1 MTESKS
7 GSRVLFISPID
18 MITENGMAHG
28 QRQLLSTVFS
38 VYGDSID
45 LLSAG
50 APLSDARKWLRN
62 AGIRVNVL
70 RGLFPLLAR
79 LNSTLWYGGGVIL
92 CNKLRL
98 IRRFYFPVRTPL
110 PRSWINRYDL
120 IVCYYAWHY
129 HLLRLDRCAEKVIV
143 DTGDVM
149 ADRHER
155 IGVRRWISLA
165 ADDERAVLQSRCR
178 CLAVSEDDINEFER
192 MYGVRP
198 QLLSFVPADHAKLIE
213 VASGDMPRRLGFMG
227 APSYVN
233 EEILRFLSTPAFLD
247 RLRDANIELLIAGGI
262 CETIEKSVLDLLAQ
276 NGARVLGKVQST
288 AEYYAQ
294 IAATV
299 NPVGPSTGVK
309 IKSVETLIA
318 GRCLITTRWGADSAL
333 AEAFPGQVIYIDWPM
348 DPEGLAEACI
358 TGVKSAKPGKD
369 AVAEAYVAS
378 ATRRLQESLVI

>member
-1 MTESKS
+1 MN
-7 GSRVLFISPID
+7 SRARALYISPID
-18 MITENGMAHG
+18 MFANNGMAHG
-28 QRQLLSTVFS
+28 QHQLLSALCS
-38 VYGDSID
+38 VYGDSVD

-50 APLSDARKWLRN
+50 ASLKKAGRWLRN
-62 AGIRVNVL
+62 AGIQINL
-70 RGLFPLLAR
+70 LSGFFPSLVW
-79 LNSTLWYGGGVIL
+79 LNTMLWYGGGVIL
-92 CNKLRL
+92 CNKLR
-98 IRRFYFPVRTPL
+98 IIDRFYFPIRTPL
-110 PRSWINRYDL
+110 PQSWIDRYDV

-129 HLLRLDRCAEKVIV
+129 CLLKLDRAAEKVVV

-165 ADDERAVLQSRCR
+165 SDDERSVLQSGSR
-178 CLAVSEDDINEFER
+178 CLAVSQDDIDDFER

-198 QLLSFVPADHAKLIE
+198 QPLAFVPPDHAKLVQ
-213 VASGDMPRRLGFMG
+213 VASGDMPLRLGFMG

-233 EEILRFLSTPAFLD
+233 EEILRLLSAPTFLN

-262 CETIEKSVLDLLAQ
+262 CDTIDQSVLKSLAKS
-276 NGARVLGKVQST
+276 GARVLGRVRST

-318 GRCLITTRWGADSAL
+318 GRGLVTTRWGADLAL
-333 AEAFPGQVIYIDWPM
+333 VAAFPGQVVYIDWPT
-348 DPEGLAEACI
+348 DPDSLADAC
-358 TGVKSAKPGKD
+358 VAAVRAARPGKQ
-369 AVAEAYVAS
+369 AAAEAYVLN
-378 ATRRLQESLVI
+378 ATRMLQESLSI